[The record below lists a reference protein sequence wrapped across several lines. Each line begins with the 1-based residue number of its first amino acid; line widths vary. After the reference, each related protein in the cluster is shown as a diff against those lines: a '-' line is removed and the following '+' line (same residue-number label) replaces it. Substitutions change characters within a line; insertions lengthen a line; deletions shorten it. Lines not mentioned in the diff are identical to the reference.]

1 MAQNIYDRDDFFT
14 AYSQLPRSVHGLE
27 GAPEWPLVRSL
38 LPDLTGRDIADLG
51 CGFGWF
57 CRFAREQ
64 GAASVTGYDLSQNML
79 ERARRDTQDD
89 AVCYIQADMERLEL
103 PEASFDLVYS
113 SLAFHYIRDFPRLLK
128 TIHAALRPEGRFV
141 FTIEHPI
148 FMASLAPG
156 WIEESNGQKRWPV
169 DHYAVE
175 GERQTDWLAEG
186 VIKYHRRLSTTVNA
200 LIEAG
205 FAINRLEEWYPS
217 PEQIAAWPAL
227 SEEMERPMLLLVSAS
242 VVDLNP
248 KSVHSAAPGAFP
260 AKM

>member
-1 MAQNIYDRDDFFT
+1 M
-14 AYSQLPRSVHGLE
+14 E
-27 GAPEWPLVRSL
+27 GAPEWPFVRSL
-38 LPDLTGRDIADLG
+38 LPDLTGLDVADLG

-64 GAASVTGYDLSQNML
+64 GATSIIGYDLSENML

-89 AVCYIQADMERLEL
+89 AVRYVRADMEELTL
-103 PEASFDLVYS
+103 PEAGFDLVYS

-148 FMASLAPG
+148 FMAPLTPG
-156 WIEESNGQKRWPV
+156 WIEDQQGQKRWPV

-175 GERQTDWLAEG
+175 GERRTDWLAEG

-200 LIEAG
+200 LIDAG
-205 FAINRLEEWYPS
+205 FSIHQMEEWRPS
-217 PEQIAAWPAL
+217 PEQIEAWPAL
-227 SEEMERPMLLLVSAS
+227 SEEMERPMLLIVSAS

-248 KSVHSAAPGAFP
+248 KFVHGAAP
-260 AKM
+260 K

>member
-1 MAQNIYDRDDFFT
+1 
-14 AYSQLPRSVHGLE
+14 LE
-27 GAPEWPLVRSL
+27 GAPEWPFVRSL
-38 LPDLTGRDIADLG
+38 LPDLTGLDVADLG

-64 GAASVTGYDLSQNML
+64 GATSIIGYDLSENML

-89 AVCYIQADMERLEL
+89 AVRYVRADMEELTL
-103 PEASFDLVYS
+103 PEAGFDLVYS

-148 FMASLAPG
+148 FMAPLTPG
-156 WIEESNGQKRWPV
+156 WIEDQQGQKCWPV

-175 GERQTDWLAEG
+175 GERRTDWLAEG

-205 FAINRLEEWYPS
+205 FSIHQLEEWRPS
-217 PEQIAAWPAL
+217 PEQIEAWPAL
-227 SEEMERPMLLLVSAS
+227 SEEMERPMLLIISAS
-242 VVDLNP
+242 VALNP
-248 KSVHSAAPGAFP
+248 KFVHGAAP
-260 AKM
+260 K

>member
-27 GAPEWPLVRSL
+27 GAPEWPFVRSL
-38 LPDLTGRDIADLG
+38 LPDLTDRDVADLG

-64 GAASVTGYDLSQNML
+64 GAASVIGYDLSENML

-89 AVCYIQADMERLEL
+89 SVRYIQADMEALEL
-103 PEASFDLVYS
+103 PEARFDLVYS
-113 SLAFHYIRDFPRLLK
+113 SLAFHYIRDFPRLLR
-128 TIHAALRPEGRFV
+128 TIHSALRAQSRFV

-148 FMASLAPG
+148 FMAPFAPG
-156 WIEESNGQKRWPV
+156 WIEESNGQKRWPI

-175 GERQTDWLAEG
+175 GERRTDWLAEG
-186 VIKYHRRLSTTVNA
+186 VIKYHRRLSTIINA

-205 FAINRLEEWYPS
+205 FAINRLEEWRPS
-217 PEQIAAWPAL
+217 PDQIAEWPAL
-227 SEEMERPMLLLVSAS
+227 SEEMERPMLLIVSAS
-242 VVDLNP
+242 VVDL
-248 KSVHSAAPGAFP
+248 KFLSVARHPR
-260 AKM
+260 

>member
-27 GAPEWPLVRSL
+27 GAPEWPFVRSL
-38 LPDLTGRDIADLG
+38 LPDLKGRDIADLG

-64 GAASVTGYDLSQNML
+64 GAASVIGYDLSENML
-79 ERARRDTQDD
+79 ERARRDTKDD
-89 AVCYIQADMERLEL
+89 AVRYIQADMEELEL

-113 SLAFHYIRDFPRLLK
+113 SLALHYIRDFPRLLK
-128 TIHAALRPEGRFV
+128 TIHAGLRSEGRFV

-148 FMASLAPG
+148 FMAPFAPG
-156 WIEESNGQKRWPV
+156 WIEDMQGQKRWPV

-175 GERQTDWLAEG
+175 GERRTDWLAEG

-200 LIEAG
+200 LIDAG
-205 FAINRLEEWYPS
+205 FSIHQLEEWRPS

-227 SEEMERPMLLLVSAS
+227 SEEMERPMLLIVSAS
-242 VVDLNP
+242 VVDL
-248 KSVHSAAPGAFP
+248 
-260 AKM
+260 

>member
-1 MAQNIYDRDDFFT
+1 M
-14 AYSQLPRSVHGLE
+14 E
-27 GAPEWPLVRSL
+27 GAPEWPFVRSL
-38 LPDLTGRDIADLG
+38 LPDLTGLDVADLG

-64 GAASVTGYDLSQNML
+64 GATSIIGYDLSENML

-89 AVCYIQADMERLEL
+89 AVRYVQADMDELTL
-103 PEASFDLVYS
+103 PEAGFDLVYS

-148 FMASLAPG
+148 FMAPLTPG
-156 WIEESNGQKRWPV
+156 WIEDQQGQKCWPV

-175 GERQTDWLAEG
+175 GERRTDWLAEG

-205 FAINRLEEWYPS
+205 FSIHQLEEWRPS
-217 PEQIAAWPAL
+217 PEQIEAWPAL
-227 SEEMERPMLLLVSAS
+227 SEEMERPMLLIISAS
-242 VVDLNP
+242 VALNP
-248 KSVHSAAPGAFP
+248 KFVHGAAP
-260 AKM
+260 K